1 MSTSETAD
9 VAAIQVVDDPNRDYG
24 DKVVKVE
31 PGGVEFIPLDE
42 RHGRPLQL
50 FWTWTS
56 PNMEFATITV
66 GLLGPIAFGMTFWQ
80 SFVAIVVGTAA
91 GSLTHAILSSWGPRS
106 GFPQMVLS
114 RSAFGFLGNALPAG
128 VNALVAGVG
137 WFAVNSVSGAYALH
151 RLATGMPKPL
161 CLVIV
166 VVLQLII
173 AFFGHNLIH
182 AFERY
187 AFPLLAAIFIVAS
200 IVVLTKTHASAAP
213 TYHGGV
219 GGFLIMVGATFGYA
233 CGWNP
238 YAADY
243 TRYYPPKTPRLPIA
257 LWAGLGVF
265 LSCVFL
271 EVAGAAV
278 YTAGKSAID
287 PGSFTGLL
295 PTWLG
300 KLALLAI
307 AIGAIAANALNIY
320 SGSLSFM
327 TLGIKI
333 PSHIAR
339 AIVAVVFGIA
349 GFIVALN
356 ALNDPSQYENFLLII
371 SYWIGPWLG
380 VVLTDRLLRRGQDT
394 LPLLVRRSFTNWA
407 GPIAM
412 AVSGGIAIWLF
423 ANQPPQYVGMLPAH
437 HPALGDLTF
446 EVGFVGAVVLYALL
460 YPVFGRSKEPVMNQ
474 SATLTT

>member
-9 VAAIQVVDDPNRDYG
+9 VAGIQVVDDPNRDYG

-80 SFVAIVVGTAA
+80 SFLAIVIGTAA
-91 GSLTHAILSSWGPRS
+91 GSITHAILSSWGPRS

-114 RSAFGFLGNALPAG
+114 RSGFGFLGNALPAG

-151 RLATGMPKPL
+151 RLFTALPKPL

-187 AFPLLAAIFIVAS
+187 AFPVLAAIFIVAS
-200 IVVLTKTHASAAP
+200 IIVLTKTHASAAP

-243 TRYYPPKTPRLPIA
+243 TRYFPPKTPRLPVA

-265 LSCVFL
+265 VSCVFL

-295 PTWLG
+295 PTWLA
-300 KLALLAI
+300 KLSLLAV
-307 AIGAIAANALNIY
+307 ALGAIAANALNIY

-327 TLGIKI
+327 TLGIRI
-333 PSHIAR
+333 PTNIAR
-339 AIVAVVFGIA
+339 AVVAVVFGVA

-394 LPLLVRRSFTNWA
+394 LPLLIRRSFTNWA

-412 AVSGGIAIWLF
+412 AVAGVVSIWLF
-423 ANQPPQYVGMLPAH
+423 ANQSDYVGLVPKH
-437 HPALGDLTF
+437 HPAFGDLTF
-446 EVGFVGAVVLYALL
+446 EVGFVGAALIYVLLF
-460 YPVFGRSKEPVMNQ
+460 PVFGRRNDAAVEAPATPV
-474 SATLTT
+474 A